1 PSRQRGWP
9 PQSTCRGG
17 QESASP
23 ERRPAWSRC
32 LMLTDH
38 RSCPIQAKTLANTFV
53 RNKIAYVNECGQA
66 LAGSTSGTITLC
78 AVPVISMQ
86 RHVEGRC
93 GTEFGP
99 LKVS

>member
-1 PSRQRGWP
+1 MAASVVRNYYYARGRGWACATEA
-9 PQSTCRGG
+9 SLTGSREGG
-17 QESASP
+17 AG
-23 ERRPAWSRC
+23 RN
-32 LMLTDH
+32 
-38 RSCPIQAKTLANTFV
+38 RSQT
-53 RNKIAYVNECGQA
+53 
-66 LAGSTSGTITLC
+66 LAGSSRGTITLC

>member
-1 PSRQRGWP
+1 MFLTEISLMHSREGED
-9 PQSTCRGG
+9 G
-17 QESASP
+17 
-23 ERRPAWSRC
+23 RR
-32 LMLTDH
+32 
-38 RSCPIQAKTLANTFV
+38 RSQTLADSA
-53 RNKIAYVNECGQA
+53 R
-66 LAGSTSGTITLC
+66 GTITLC

>member
-1 PSRQRGWP
+1 MRLRRTSEMAAIYIDG
-9 PQSTCRGG
+9 S
-17 QESASP
+17 
-23 ERRPAWSRC
+23 ERRDRNARGRG
-32 LMLTDH
+32 
-38 RSCPIQAKTLANTFV
+38 RSCATEDSPTRSREGDAGGNRSQT
-53 RNKIAYVNECGQA
+53 
-66 LAGSTSGTITLC
+66 LAGSSRGTITLC